1 MNILNPF
8 SDAFAK
14 SDDPYRDMDPITRHF
29 LNQLAAADNPPL
41 EQLAPEE
48 ARKVLSDAQKSINV
62 DTSGIDVEHRVI
74 EIEGH
79 MVSLTVTRPTGAK
92 GTLPG
97 VMFFHGG
104 GWVLGDF
111 PTHERLVRDLCLASG
126 CAMIFVNY
134 GRSPE
139 AEYPSA
145 VVECF
150 LATKWVSESGKE
162 IKVDGKNIAVAGNS
176 AGANMATV
184 VCLMAKE
191 NGNVPAIKHQ
201 TLFWPV
207 TDAEFDTESY
217 RRYEE
222 GYFLTRNMM
231 RWFWDQYS
239 SHVDAKKE
247 MYASPLRTPLGK
259 LEGMPPTL
267 LQTAEYDVLRDEGE
281 HYAHLLMQAGVE
293 VTATRYLGTIH
304 DFGLLNALA
313 ITPASKNA
321 IAQAA
326 QEIRKHLGVQA

>member
-8 SDAFAK
+8 SDAFAA
-14 SDDPYRDMDPITRHF
+14 SDDRYRDLEPSTRDF
-29 LNQLAAADNPPL
+29 LKQLEEADGTPL
-41 EQLAPEE
+41 EKLSPEE
-48 ARKVLSDAQKSINV
+48 ARKVLSDAQSSVKV
-62 DTSGIDVEHRVI
+62 DTGGIDVQDRVVD
-74 EIEGH
+74 IEGH
-79 MVSLTVTRPTGAK
+79 LISITVARPSGVKGA
-92 GTLPG
+92 LPG

-126 CAMIFVNY
+126 CAVIFVNY

-150 LATKWVSESGKE
+150 LATKWVAQSGE
-162 IKVDGKNIAVAGNS
+162 EVGVDGKNIAVAGNS
-176 AGANMATV
+176 AGGNMATV
-184 VCLMAKE
+184 VCLMARE
-191 NGNVPAIKHQ
+191 NGNLPHIKHQ

-207 TDAEFDTESY
+207 TDAEFDTDSY
-217 RRYEE
+217 QDFEK

-247 MYASPLRTPLGK
+247 MYASPLRAPLEK
-259 LEGMPPTL
+259 LRSLPPAL
-267 LQTAEYDVLRDEGE
+267 IQTAEFDVLRDEGE

-313 ITPASKNA
+313 ATPAAKNA

-326 QEIRKHLGVQA
+326 QEIRKHLMAN

>member
-8 SDAFAK
+8 SDAFSA
-14 SDDPYRDMDPITRHF
+14 SEDRYRDLEPTTQDF
-29 LNQLAAADNPPL
+29 LKQLEEADSTPL
-41 EQLAPEE
+41 EKRSPEE
-48 ARKVLSDAQKSINV
+48 ARKVLSDAQSSVKV
-62 DTSGIDVEHRVI
+62 DTGGIDAQDRI
-74 EIEGH
+74 IDIEGH
-79 MVSLTVTRPTGAK
+79 LISITVVRPSGAK
-92 GTLPG
+92 GALPG

-126 CAMIFVNY
+126 CAVIFVNY

-150 LATKWVSESGKE
+150 LATKWVAQSGAE
-162 IKVDGKNIAVAGNS
+162 VGVDGRNIAVAGNS
-176 AGANMATV
+176 AGGNMATV
-184 VCLMAKE
+184 VCLMARE
-191 NGNVPAIKHQ
+191 NGNLPQIKHQ

-217 RRYEE
+217 EDFE
-222 GYFLTRNMM
+222 KGYFLTRNMM
-231 RWFWDQYS
+231 RWFWEQYS
-239 SHVDAKKE
+239 SHADAKKE
-247 MYASPLRTPLGK
+247 MYASPLRAPLEK
-259 LEGMPPTL
+259 LRGLPPAL
-267 LQTAEYDVLRDEGE
+267 IQTAEFDVLRDEGE
-281 HYAHLLMQAGVE
+281 HYAHLLMQAGVA

-313 ITPASKNA
+313 DTPAAKNA

-326 QEIRKHLGVQA
+326 QEIRKHLV